1 LSKHYIEKHLTNF
14 HMKIPLWLLALLF
27 AGYTA
32 WCVNYWHCN
41 VCQCCDGT
49 GAVTT
54 VAETTGEPRFNWNAA
69 QPVSDAKFPDWKN
82 ALLAKGGQGDT
93 LVITGYYRADEADG
107 ERLARARA
115 EAIRAM
121 LAPQIPESRVKIATK
136 MVDDGL
142 TASNGPKAS
151 ADFAWLKMV
160 LTTEDS
166 AVIESGEEAILLF
179 PFNSSVRESDPKVDA
194 YLKSLCEKHKA
205 TNANFTVVG
214 HTDDVG
220 TDQENFSLGL
230 ARAKSVAQTMIANG
244 IAAARIKT
252 DSKGEKEPVAGNDTD
267 EGRHQNRR
275 VVITVNR

>member
-1 LSKHYIEKHLTNF
+1 
-14 HMKIPLWLLALLF
+14 
-27 AGYTA
+27 
-32 WCVNYWHCN
+32 
-41 VCQCCDGT
+41 
-49 GAVTT
+49 
-54 VAETTGEPRFNWNAA
+54 
-69 QPVSDAKFPDWKN
+69 
-82 ALLAKGGQGDT
+82 
-93 LVITGYYRADEADG
+93 
-107 ERLARARA
+107 
-115 EAIRAM
+115 
-121 LAPQIPESRVKIATK
+121 
-136 MVDDGL
+136 
-142 TASNGPKAS
+142 
-151 ADFAWLKMV
+151 
-160 LTTEDS
+160 
-166 AVIESGEEAILLF
+166 
-179 PFNSSVRESDPKVDA
+179 VRESDPKVDA